1 MAITKIDTNQLRL
14 SKPTGIVFFPYV
26 RNGVLCGDGFDI
38 HDIVGDTYSGTQDDP
53 DETEI
58 PHEFS
63 DSPLDLSVTLGTETI
78 TMQCLDFQDDI
89 LKELYGWDTTTA
101 SGFAVAPAQ
110 YKDLNCLV
118 ILQFGTQGVNV
129 VMPNVKMNSKSILEN
144 LRSDIARGEI
154 GGTLLSS
161 SVILDEN
168 PTPVE
173 TPKMFVKNGHSI
185 TIGNAVITIA
195 ANGTLSISGG
205 ENTPVLTTLNF
216 TYNGP
221 AQPYTVSGVTGTI
234 TAIEN
239 AGWLTT
245 QVEAGSGAT
254 AGTSAI
260 TVTPQN
266 NNSPQTRSAIITVIE
281 TVGDTETVR
290 GTINVVQAG
299 TE

>member
-26 RNGVLCGDGFDI
+26 RNGVLRGEGFDI

-78 TMQCLDFQDDI
+78 TMQCLDFQDNI

-129 VMPNVKMNSKSILEN
+129 VMPNVKMNSKSLLEN
-144 LRSDIARGEI
+144 LRSDIARGEL
-154 GGTLLSS
+154 GGTLLSA
-161 SVILDEN
+161 SVTLDDN

-185 TIGNAVITIA
+185 TIGDVVITIA
-195 ANGTLSISGG
+195 ADGTLTINGGSISTVIATENINVGG
-205 ENTPVLTTLNF
+205 TT
-216 TYNGP
+216 NGSVDISS
-221 AQPYTVSGVTGTI
+221 ASI
-234 TAIEN
+234 S
-239 AGWLTT
+239 
-245 QVEAGSGAT
+245 SGAT
-254 AGTSAI
+254 VTTSEGATWVEVTSATYSSLGIKVSANLSGAERTAYI
-260 TVTPQN
+260 TVK
-266 NNSPQTRSAIITVIE
+266 ADGEEVGVVKII
-281 TVGDTETVR
+281 
-290 GTINVVQAG
+290 QAA
-299 TE
+299 E

>member
-1 MAITKIDTNQLRL
+1 MAIKKVNTDQLRL

-26 RNGVLCGDGFDI
+26 RNGVLRGDGFDI

-89 LKELYGWDTTTA
+89 LKELYGWDTTVT
-101 SGFAVAPAQ
+101 GFAVAPAQ
-110 YKDLNCLV
+110 YQDLNCLV

-129 VMPNVKMNSKSILEN
+129 VMPNVKMNSKSLLEN
-144 LRSDIARGEI
+144 LRSDIARGEL
-154 GGTLLSS
+154 GGTLLSA
-161 SVILDEN
+161 SVTLDDES
-168 PTPVE
+168 TPID
-173 TPKMFVKNGHSI
+173 TLKMFMKNGHSI
-185 TIGNAVITIA
+185 RIGNAVITINA
-195 ANGTLSISGG
+195 DGTLGIT
-205 ENTPVLTTLNF
+205 TPVLTTINIA
-216 TYNGP
+216 YNGG
-221 AQPYTVSGVTGTI
+221 AESYTVTGATGTI

-245 QVEAGSGAT
+245 SVSG
-254 AGTSAI
+254 SAI
-260 TVTPQN
+260 TITPQN
-266 NNSPQTRSAIITVIE
+266 NNSTQSRSAIVTVYDDDE
-281 TVGDTETVR
+281 VL

-299 TE
+299 QSE

>member
-26 RNGVLCGDGFDI
+26 RNGVLRGDGFDI

-53 DETEI
+53 DETSI

-89 LKELYGWDTTTA
+89 LKELYNWDTTVT
-101 SGFAVAPAQ
+101 GFAVAPAQ

-129 VMPNVKMNSKSILEN
+129 VMPNVKMNSKSLLEN
-144 LRSDIARGEI
+144 LRSDIARGEL
-154 GGTLLSS
+154 GGTLLSA
-161 SVILDEN
+161 SVILDDES
-168 PTPVE
+168 TPID

-195 ANGTLSISGG
+195 ADGTLSISGG
-205 ENTPVLTTLNF
+205 ESTPVLTTINIA
-216 TYNGP
+216 YNGG
-221 AQPYTVSGVTGTI
+221 AESYTVTGATGTI

-245 QVEAGSGAT
+245 SVSG
-254 AGTSAI
+254 SAI
-260 TVTPQN
+260 TITPQN
-266 NNSPQTRSAIITVIE
+266 NNSTQSRSAIVTVYDDDE
-281 TVGDTETVR
+281 VL
-290 GTINVVQAG
+290 GTIKVVQAG

>member
-26 RNGVLCGDGFDI
+26 RNGVLRGDGFDI

-53 DETEI
+53 DETSI

-89 LKELYGWDTTTA
+89 LKELYGWDTSVT
-101 SGFAVAPAQ
+101 GFAVAPAQ

-129 VMPNVKMNSKSILEN
+129 VMPNVKMNSKSLLEN
-144 LRSDIARGEI
+144 LRSDIARGEL
-154 GGTLLSS
+154 GGTLLSA
-161 SVILDEN
+161 SVILDDES
-168 PTPVE
+168 TPID

-195 ANGTLSISGG
+195 ADGTLSISGG
-205 ENTPVLTTLNF
+205 ESTPVLTTINIA
-216 TYNGP
+216 YNGG
-221 AQPYTVSGVTGTI
+221 AESYTVTGATGTI

-245 QVEAGSGAT
+245 SVSG
-254 AGTSAI
+254 SAI
-260 TVTPQN
+260 TITPQN
-266 NNSPQTRSAIITVIE
+266 NNSTQSRSAIVTVYDDDE
-281 TVGDTETVR
+281 VL
-290 GTINVVQAG
+290 GTIKVVQAG

>member
-26 RNGVLCGDGFDI
+26 RNGVLRGDGFDI

-53 DETEI
+53 DETSI

-89 LKELYGWDTTTA
+89 LKELYGWDTSVT
-101 SGFAVAPAQ
+101 GFAVAPAQ

-129 VMPNVKMNSKSILEN
+129 VMPNVKMNSKSLLEN
-144 LRSDIARGEI
+144 LRSDIARGEL
-154 GGTLLSS
+154 GGTLLSA
-161 SVILDEN
+161 SVTLDDES
-168 PTPVE
+168 TPID
-173 TPKMFVKNGHSI
+173 TLKMFVKNGHSI

-195 ANGTLSISGG
+195 ADGTLSISGG
-205 ENTPVLTTLNF
+205 ENTPVLTTINIA
-216 TYNGP
+216 YNGG
-221 AQPYTVSGVTGTI
+221 AQSYTVTGATGTV

-245 QVEAGSGAT
+245 SVSG
-254 AGTSAI
+254 SAI
-260 TVTPQN
+260 TITPQN
-266 NNSPQTRSAIITVIE
+266 NNSPQSRSAIVTVYDDDE
-281 TVGDTETVR
+281 VL
-290 GTINVVQAG
+290 GTIKVVQAG

>member
-14 SKPTGIVFFPYV
+14 SKPTGIVFFPYE
-26 RNGVLCGDGFDI
+26 RNGVLRGDGFDI

-53 DETEI
+53 EENEI

-89 LKELYGWDTTTA
+89 LKELYGWDTDAT
-101 SGFAVAPAQ
+101 GFAVAPAQ

-129 VMPNVKMNSKSILEN
+129 VMPNVKMNSKSLLEN
-144 LRSDIARGEI
+144 LRSDIARGEL
-154 GGTLLSS
+154 GGTLLSA
-161 SVILDEN
+161 SVIRDDES
-168 PTPVE
+168 TAVD

-185 TIGNAVITIA
+185 TIGNAVISIA
-195 ANGTLSISGG
+195 ADGTLSITGG
-205 ENTPVLTTLNF
+205 ENVPVLTTINIA
-216 TYNGP
+216 YNGG
-221 AQPYTVSGVTGTI
+221 AQSYTVTGATGTV
-234 TAIEN
+234 TATEN

-245 QVEAGSGAT
+245 SVSG
-254 AGTSAI
+254 SAI
-260 TVTPQN
+260 TITPQN
-266 NNSPQTRSAIITVIE
+266 NNSTQSRSAIVTVYDDDE
-281 TVGDTETVR
+281 VL

-299 TE
+299 QSE

>member
-1 MAITKIDTNQLRL
+1 
-14 SKPTGIVFFPYV
+14 
-26 RNGVLCGDGFDI
+26 
-38 HDIVGDTYSGTQDDP
+38 
-53 DETEI
+53 
-58 PHEFS
+58 
-63 DSPLDLSVTLGTETI
+63 
-78 TMQCLDFQDDI
+78 MQCLDFQDDI
-89 LKELYGWDTTTA
+89 LKELYGWDTDTA
-101 SGFAVAPAQ
+101 DGIAIAPAQ

-168 PTPVE
+168 STPVE

-195 ANGTLSISGG
+195 ADGTLSISGG
-205 ENTPVLTTLNF
+205 ENTPVLTTINIA
-216 TYNGP
+216 YNGG
-221 AQPYTVSGVTGTI
+221 AQSYTVTGATGTV

-245 QVEAGSGAT
+245 SVSG
-254 AGTSAI
+254 SAI
-260 TVTPQN
+260 TITPQN
-266 NNSPQTRSAIITVIE
+266 NNSPQSRSAIVTVYDDDE
-281 TVGDTETVR
+281 VL
-290 GTINVVQAG
+290 GTIKVVQAG

>member
-26 RNGVLCGDGFDI
+26 RNGVLRGDGFDI

-53 DETEI
+53 DETSI

-89 LKELYGWDTTTA
+89 LKELYGWDTSVT
-101 SGFAVAPAQ
+101 GFAVAPAQ
-110 YKDLNCLV
+110 YQDLNCLV

-129 VMPNVKMNSKSILEN
+129 VMPNVKMNSKSLLEN
-144 LRSDIARGEI
+144 LRSDIARGEL
-154 GGTLLSS
+154 GGTLLSA
-161 SVILDEN
+161 SVILDDES
-168 PTPVE
+168 TPID
-173 TPKMFVKNGHSI
+173 TPKIFMKNGHSI

-195 ANGTLSISGG
+195 ADGTLSISGG
-205 ENTPVLTTLNF
+205 ENTPVLTTINIA
-216 TYNGP
+216 YNGG
-221 AQPYTVSGVTGTI
+221 AQSYTVTGATGTV

-245 QVEAGSGAT
+245 SVSG
-254 AGTSAI
+254 SAI
-260 TVTPQN
+260 TITPQN
-266 NNSPQTRSAIITVIE
+266 NNSPQSRSAIVTVYDDDE
-281 TVGDTETVR
+281 VL
-290 GTINVVQAG
+290 GTIKVVQAG

>member
-26 RNGVLCGDGFDI
+26 RNGVLRGDGYDI

-53 DETEI
+53 DETSI

-89 LKELYGWDTTTA
+89 LKELYGWDTSVT
-101 SGFAVAPAQ
+101 GFAVAPAQ

-129 VMPNVKMNSKSILEN
+129 VMPNVKMNSKSLLEN
-144 LRSDIARGEI
+144 LRSDIARGEL
-154 GGTLLSS
+154 GGTLLSA
-161 SVILDEN
+161 SVILDDES
-168 PTPVE
+168 TPMD
-173 TPKMFVKNGHSI
+173 TLKMFVKNGHSI

-195 ANGTLSISGG
+195 ADGTLSISGG
-205 ENTPVLTTLNF
+205 ESTPVLTTINIA
-216 TYNGP
+216 YNGG
-221 AQPYTVSGVTGTI
+221 AESYTVTGATGTI

-245 QVEAGSGAT
+245 SVSG
-254 AGTSAI
+254 SAI
-260 TVTPQN
+260 TITPQN
-266 NNSPQTRSAIITVIE
+266 NNSTQSRSAIVTVYDDDE
-281 TVGDTETVR
+281 VL
-290 GTINVVQAG
+290 GTIKVVQAG

>member
-26 RNGVLCGDGFDI
+26 RNGVLRGDGFDI

-89 LKELYGWDTTTA
+89 LKELYGWDTSVT
-101 SGFAVAPAQ
+101 GFAVAPAQ

-129 VMPNVKMNSKSILEN
+129 VMPNVKMNSKSLLEN
-144 LRSDIARGEI
+144 LRSDIARGEL
-154 GGTLLSS
+154 GGTLLSA
-161 SVILDEN
+161 SVTLDDES
-168 PTPVE
+168 TPID
-173 TPKMFVKNGHSI
+173 TLKMFVKNGHSI

-195 ANGTLSISGG
+195 ADGTLSISGG
-205 ENTPVLTTLNF
+205 ENTPVLTTINIA
-216 TYNGP
+216 YNGG
-221 AQPYTVSGVTGTI
+221 AQSYTVTGATGTV

-245 QVEAGSGAT
+245 SVSG
-254 AGTSAI
+254 SAI
-260 TVTPQN
+260 TITPQN
-266 NNSPQTRSAIITVIE
+266 NNSPQSRSAIVTVYDDDE
-281 TVGDTETVR
+281 VL
-290 GTINVVQAG
+290 GTIKVVQAG

>member
-14 SKPTGIVFFPYV
+14 SKPTGITFFPYV
-26 RNGVLCGDGFDI
+26 RNGVLRGDGFDI

-53 DETEI
+53 DETSI

-89 LKELYGWDTTTA
+89 LKELYGWDTSVT
-101 SGFAVAPAQ
+101 GFAVAPAQ

-129 VMPNVKMNSKSILEN
+129 VMPNVKMNSKSLLEN
-144 LRSDIARGEI
+144 LRSDIARGEL
-154 GGTLLSS
+154 GGTLLSA
-161 SVILDEN
+161 SVTLDDES
-168 PTPVE
+168 TPID
-173 TPKMFVKNGHSI
+173 TLKMFVKNGHSI

-195 ANGTLSISGG
+195 ADGTLSISGG
-205 ENTPVLTTLNF
+205 ENTPVLTTINIA
-216 TYNGP
+216 YNGG
-221 AQPYTVSGVTGTI
+221 AQSYTVTGATGTV

-245 QVEAGSGAT
+245 SVSG
-254 AGTSAI
+254 SAI
-260 TVTPQN
+260 TITPQN
-266 NNSPQTRSAIITVIE
+266 NNSPQSRSAIVTVYDDDE
-281 TVGDTETVR
+281 VL
-290 GTINVVQAG
+290 GTIKVVQAG

>member
-26 RNGVLCGDGFDI
+26 RNGVLRGDGFDI

-129 VMPNVKMNSKSILEN
+129 VMPNVKMNSKSLLEN
-144 LRSDIARGEI
+144 LRSDIARGEL
-154 GGTLLSS
+154 GGTLLSA
-161 SVILDEN
+161 SVTLDDN
-168 PTPVE
+168 STPVE

-185 TIGNAVITIA
+185 TIGDAVITIA
-195 ANGTLSISGG
+195 ADGTLSITGG

>member
-26 RNGVLCGDGFDI
+26 SNGVLRGDGFDI

-78 TMQCLDFQDDI
+78 TMQCLDFQDEI
-89 LKELYGWDTTTA
+89 LKELYGWDTSVT
-101 SGFAVAPAQ
+101 GFAVAPAQ

-129 VMPNVKMNSKSILEN
+129 VMPNVKMNSKSLLEN
-144 LRSDIARGEI
+144 LRSDIARGEL
-154 GGTLLSS
+154 GGTLLAA
-161 SVILDEN
+161 SVILDDES
-168 PTPVE
+168 TPID
-173 TPKMFVKNGHSI
+173 TLKMFMKNGHSI

-195 ANGTLSISGG
+195 ADGTLGITGG
-205 ENTPVLTTLNF
+205 ENTPVLTTINIA
-216 TYNGP
+216 YNGG
-221 AQPYTVSGVTGTI
+221 AQSYTVTGATGTV

-245 QVEAGSGAT
+245 SVSG
-254 AGTSAI
+254 SAI
-260 TVTPQN
+260 TITPQN
-266 NNSPQTRSAIITVIE
+266 NNSPQSRSAIVTVYDDDE
-281 TVGDTETVR
+281 VL
-290 GTINVVQAG
+290 GTIKVVQAG

>member
-26 RNGVLCGDGFDI
+26 RNGVLRGDGFDI

-89 LKELYGWDTTTA
+89 LKELYGWDTSVT
-101 SGFAVAPAQ
+101 GFAVAPAQ
-110 YKDLNCLV
+110 YQDLNCLV

-129 VMPNVKMNSKSILEN
+129 VMPNVKMNSKSLLEN
-144 LRSDIARGEI
+144 LRSDIARGEL
-154 GGTLLSS
+154 GGTLLSA
-161 SVILDEN
+161 SVILDDES
-168 PTPVE
+168 TPID
-173 TPKMFVKNGHSI
+173 TPKMFMKNGHSI

-195 ANGTLSISGG
+195 ADGTLSISGG
-205 ENTPVLTTLNF
+205 ENTPVLTTINIA
-216 TYNGP
+216 YNGG
-221 AQPYTVSGVTGTI
+221 AQSYTVTGATGTV

-245 QVEAGSGAT
+245 SVSG
-254 AGTSAI
+254 SAI
-260 TVTPQN
+260 TITPQN
-266 NNSPQTRSAIITVIE
+266 NNSPQSRSAIVTVYDDDE
-281 TVGDTETVR
+281 VL
-290 GTINVVQAG
+290 GTIKVVQAG

>member
-1 MAITKIDTNQLRL
+1 MAITKINTNQLRL

-26 RNGVLCGDGFDI
+26 RNGVLRGEGFDI

-53 DETEI
+53 DETSI

-89 LKELYGWDTTTA
+89 LKELYGWDTDTA
-101 SGFAVAPAQ
+101 DGIAISPAQ

-173 TPKMFVKNGHSI
+173 TPKMFVKNGHAI
-185 TIGNAVITIA
+185 HIGDAVITIA
-195 ANGTLSISGG
+195 ADGTLSISGG
-205 ENTPVLTTLNF
+205 ENTPLLTTLTF
-216 TYNGP
+216 AYNDN
-221 AQPYTVSGVTGTI
+221 ANDQTYTVTGETGL
-234 TAIEN
+234 TVIEN
-239 AGWLTT
+239 AGWLTAT
-245 QVEAGSGAT
+245 VSGT
-254 AGTSAI
+254 NNNLI
-260 TVTPQN
+260 TVHADNTDSQLN
-266 NNSPQTRSAIITVIE
+266 RSALITVYK
-281 TVGDTETVR
+281 TVDGEDVVV
-290 GTINVVQAG
+290 GTIKVVQTGVPA
-299 TE
+299 E

>member
-26 RNGVLCGDGFDI
+26 RNGVLRGDGFDI

-129 VMPNVKMNSKSILEN
+129 VMPNVKMNSKSLLEN
-144 LRSDIARGEI
+144 LRSDIARGEL
-154 GGTLLSS
+154 GGTLLSA
-161 SVILDEN
+161 SVTLDDN
-168 PTPVE
+168 ATPVD

-185 TIGNAVITIA
+185 TIGDAVITIA

>member
-26 RNGVLCGDGFDI
+26 RNGVLRGDGFDI

-89 LKELYGWDTTTA
+89 LKELYGWDTSVT
-101 SGFAVAPAQ
+101 GFAVAPAQ

-129 VMPNVKMNSKSILEN
+129 VMPNVKMNSKSLLEN
-144 LRSDIARGEI
+144 LRSDIARGEL
-154 GGTLLSS
+154 GGTLLSA
-161 SVILDEN
+161 SVILDDES
-168 PTPVE
+168 TPID
-173 TPKMFVKNGHSI
+173 TPKMFMKNGHSI

-195 ANGTLSISGG
+195 ADGTLSISGG
-205 ENTPVLTTLNF
+205 ENTPVLTTINIA
-216 TYNGP
+216 YNGG
-221 AQPYTVSGVTGTI
+221 AQSYTVTGATGTV

-245 QVEAGSGAT
+245 SVSG
-254 AGTSAI
+254 SAI
-260 TVTPQN
+260 TITPQN
-266 NNSPQTRSAIITVIE
+266 NNSPQSRSAIVTVYDDDE
-281 TVGDTETVR
+281 VL
-290 GTINVVQAG
+290 GTIKVVQAG

>member
-1 MAITKIDTNQLRL
+1 MAIKKVNTDQLRL

-26 RNGVLCGDGFDI
+26 RNGVLRGDGFDI

-58 PHEFS
+58 SHEFS

-89 LKELYGWDTTTA
+89 LKELYGWDTSVT
-101 SGFAVAPAQ
+101 GFAVAPAQ

-129 VMPNVKMNSKSILEN
+129 VMPNVKMNSKSLLEN
-144 LRSDIARGEI
+144 LRSDIARGEL
-154 GGTLLSS
+154 GGTLLSA
-161 SVILDEN
+161 SVTLDDES
-168 PTPVE
+168 TPID
-173 TPKMFVKNGHSI
+173 TLKMFVKNGHSI
-185 TIGNAVITIA
+185 RIGNAVITIA
-195 ANGTLSISGG
+195 ADGTLGITGG
-205 ENTPVLTTLNF
+205 ENTPVLTTINIA
-216 TYNGP
+216 YNGG
-221 AQPYTVSGVTGTI
+221 AESYTVTGATGTI

-245 QVEAGSGAT
+245 SVSG
-254 AGTSAI
+254 SAI
-260 TVTPQN
+260 TITPQN

-281 TVGDTETVR
+281 TVNDTETVL
-290 GTINVVQAG
+290 GTINVVQEGQSA
-299 TE
+299 

>member
-26 RNGVLCGDGFDI
+26 RNGVLRGDGFDI

-53 DETEI
+53 DETSI

-129 VMPNVKMNSKSILEN
+129 VMPNVKMNSKSLLEN
-144 LRSDIARGEI
+144 LRSDIARGEL
-154 GGTLLSS
+154 GGTLLSA
-161 SVILDEN
+161 SVTLDDN
-168 PTPVE
+168 STPVE

-185 TIGNAVITIA
+185 TIGDAVITIA
-195 ANGTLSISGG
+195 ADGTLSITGG
-205 ENTPVLTTLNF
+205 ENTPVLTTINIA
-216 TYNGP
+216 YNGG
-221 AQPYTVSGVTGTI
+221 AQSYTVTGATGTI

-245 QVEAGSGAT
+245 SVSG
-254 AGTSAI
+254 SAI
-260 TVTPQN
+260 TVTPQT
-266 NNSPQTRSAIITVIE
+266 NNSTQSRSAIVTVYDDDE
-281 TVGDTETVR
+281 VL

-299 TE
+299 QSE